1 MAPIKFEEDMKDKL
15 EKRTLQPSAKS
26 WNTLS
31 QRLDNHEKKNTKLGF
46 FWLTVAASIVG
57 VLLVYTVFFSTKTN
71 SNTNTILV
79 EDNTEI
85 DTLTIKAPKQILEA
99 IKQDVVTKT
108 EETEIKKQTNNKTLK
123 KPQALNNVASNTIQ
137 TVKEKTKTVV
147 NNIKIKEPILIN
159 NSSVKNEALVANIDN
174 QTNSITTGKNKNS
187 LVTDHEINVLLA
199 KATQDIAL
207 QKTKSKTIPL
217 NYNGLLIDVEDDLNE
232 SVRDKMLKVVKK
244 GYESLRE
251 SVAERNE

>member
-1 MAPIKFEEDMKDKL
+1 M
-15 EKRTLQPSAKS
+15 
-26 WNTLS
+26 
-31 QRLDNHEKKNTKLGF
+31 
-46 FWLTVAASIVG
+46 
-57 VLLVYTVFFSTKTN
+57 
-71 SNTNTILV
+71 
-79 EDNTEI
+79 
-85 DTLTIKAPKQILEA
+85 
-99 IKQDVVTKT
+99 
-108 EETEIKKQTNNKTLK
+108 
-123 KPQALNNVASNTIQ
+123 
-137 TVKEKTKTVV
+137 
-147 NNIKIKEPILIN
+147 
-159 NSSVKNEALVANIDN
+159 ANIDN

-217 NYNGLLIDVEDDLNE
+217 DYNGLLIDVEDDLNE